1 MNSRLY
7 LFVVAASLGLLSANP
22 VLSADSCFAA
32 SKTYQIHRLHGGGDS
47 KDGWTVQG
55 NVFAQCVH
63 RAEAADK
70 ALRAHYPETV
80 YGLSLAA
87 TIGCHSPCN

>member
-1 MNSRLY
+1 MNLRLIC
-7 LFVVAASLGLLSANP
+7 LTALLAAQCASPA
-22 VLSADSCFAA
+22 LSADACFTA
-32 SKTYQIHRLHGGGDS
+32 SKTYQVHRLHGGGDT

-55 NVFAQCVH
+55 SAFAQCVH

-70 ALRAHYPETV
+70 TLHAHYPETV

-87 TIGCHSPCN
+87 TIGCHSPC